1 MTRQDMADII
11 GKKYLTTNVENDE
24 WSFAKDAGT
33 KAELEKL
40 LGHKAE
46 HIIVDRRFSH
56 STDDGNFVILVECK
70 QNFTKE
76 DEKQL
81 AIYLEEERSLH
92 RGERLVCILANT
104 LNESVEI

>member
-1 MTRQDMADII
+1 MADII

-46 HIIVDRRFSH
+46 
-56 STDDGNFVILVECK
+56 
-70 QNFTKE
+70 
-76 DEKQL
+76 
-81 AIYLEEERSLH
+81 
-92 RGERLVCILANT
+92 
-104 LNESVEI
+104 

>member
-1 MTRQDMADII
+1 MTRQDMVDTI

-46 HIIVDRRFSH
+46 HIIVDRRFSDIN
-56 STDDGNFVILVECK
+56 DDGNFVILVECK
-70 QNFTKE
+70 QDFTE
-76 DEKQL
+76 ADEKQL
-81 AIYLEEERSLH
+81 AIYLEENDHSIEVNVSFVYL
-92 RGERLVCILANT
+92 LIL
-104 LNESVEI
+104 